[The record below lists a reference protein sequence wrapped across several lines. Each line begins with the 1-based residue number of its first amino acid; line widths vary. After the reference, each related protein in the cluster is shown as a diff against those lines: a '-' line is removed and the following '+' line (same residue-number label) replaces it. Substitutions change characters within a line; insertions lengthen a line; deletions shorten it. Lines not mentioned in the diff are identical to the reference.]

1 MARLRRERLCLAA
14 AWMAMGDSDFS
25 LEFRGFEAEVL
36 RLRRLRVPRA
46 RDPKLQTPGSLR
58 KYWFKVN
65 WGVGD
70 YLLPRRLKWIQ
81 AKT

>member
-36 RLRRLRVPRA
+36 RLRRLTLEPEILSSR
-46 RDPKLQTPGSLR
+46 LQGLFGSTGSR
-58 KYWFKVN
+58 
-65 WGVGD
+65 
-70 YLLPRRLKWIQ
+70 
-81 AKT
+81 